1 MKAWAL
7 LAPLLLSGLLLLPFA
22 SAAFTIT
29 VATDKSSYSGTATI
43 RVTGTIS
50 GGTIPSGT
58 SVSIQIRNP
67 QNTLV
72 DAGTAPVDPATG
84 AYSKDFV
91 AGGPSW
97 SVPGT
102 YTVTVSWAPD
112 LSTPPISASTIFT
125 YTPAGPI
132 GVSLSV
138 QVSASALAF
147 PGQTVWVALLATWSN
162 GSLAEVSNF
171 PMAHYRAPDGSLVE
185 LGTPT
190 RVHRGLYVWSISLP
204 SNAPDGGYAVH
215 IVANASNVLA
225 HGLAMFT
232 VNSQVAKSSEIAAL
246 SGKIGSAVAN
256 LTSAISAVSG
266 KIDSA
271 VSTLSGKVDSAVST
285 LSSKIDSAVASLTS
299 AISAVSDK
307 IDSAVSTLTSTVN
320 SAVSTLSSKIDSA
333 VSTLSGKVDSAVSSL
348 TSTVNSAVSTLSS
361 KIDSA
366 VSSIQASVGSL
377 STYVIALIV
386 IAVIVL
392 ALQIVTLA
400 RRRS

>member
-22 SAAFTIT
+22 SAAFAIT
-29 VATDKSSYSGTATI
+29 VTTDKSSYSGTATI
-43 RVTGTIS
+43 HVSGTIS
-50 GGTIPSGT
+50 GGAIPSGT

-84 AYSKDFV
+84 SYSKDFV

-97 SVPGT
+97 SVPGL

-112 LSTPPISASTIFT
+112 LSTPPISASTGFT

-171 PMAHYRAPDGSLVE
+171 PIAHYHAPDGSLVQ
-185 LGTPT
+185 LGTPK

-215 IVANASNVLA
+215 IEANASNVLA
-225 HGLAMFT
+225 QGLAMFT
-232 VNSQVAKSSEIAAL
+232 VNSQVATSS
-246 SGKIGSAVAN
+246 S
-256 LTSAISAVSG
+256 ISA
-266 KIDSA
+266 
-271 VSTLSGKVDSAVST
+271 
-285 LSSKIDSAVASLTS
+285 
-299 AISAVSDK
+299 
-307 IDSAVSTLTSTVN
+307 
-320 SAVSTLSSKIDSA
+320 
-333 VSTLSGKVDSAVSSL
+333 LSGKVDSAVSSL
-348 TSTVNSAVSTLSS
+348 TSTVNGAVSTLSA
-361 KIDSA
+361 KVDSA

-377 STYVIALIV
+377 STYIIALIV

-392 ALQIVTLA
+392 VLQIVTLA